1 MSLPPERIR
10 IKRRRED
17 EPVETLSLPPCLAR
31 LYIYTDIQSDIH
43 QPKRRFTDY
52 VFQRVVLHID
62 NKNSQDGP
70 KGGPAPESQAK
81 GRAQGNRAVTVSHHT
96 TRASSTAMNS
106 SGIPIIPTPS
116 MRSDES
122 KSKQKQLIATDR
134 DEHDSTDIESARSD
148 SPSLS
153 TLSSVP
159 KVVSAVKRPATAQ
172 PSGSSVRRFHLEA
185 PSNTEDPADT
195 LDVLHRIHGGV
206 QKKRLRRS
214 SSYRPVVVENIA
226 VSNKTALDKSSISA
240 KGRRV
245 DVQGG
250 PGETEISNATIEKR
264 HMLSGN
270 REDSSKLSRS
280 HQLDKETRKGES
292 VLEDPS
298 TWDLD
303 SDNLANEL
311 ARIALEMTNSAEPP
325 EEARSVTKATTSR
338 TTPQKRPLKYKPRLP
353 KTPRTG
359 HQSNGQ
365 GEASISATSKT
376 DGAIKNSMDLNNK
389 DIGTNSQLDCRHISD
404 TPENQI
410 TSAQDEDSD
419 SGYVFDEFIRRP
431 VHDVVA
437 DPSVSYFQDGK
448 WVEGCEFPKDVG
460 VVVITQGDSH
470 FWDAIAEDDDEKDW
484 DTEDEDSNAEDN
496 PANEYPDED
505 LDFDDEYC
513 DNNAIYR
520 RFRVNASDDEEYDTL
535 DYDTYSY
542 RTYPCNMLSDSDSD
556 P

>member
-17 EPVETLSLPPCLAR
+17 EPVETL
-31 LYIYTDIQSDIH
+31 YIQSDIH

-62 NKNSQDGP
+62 NENSQDGP

-81 GRAQGNRAVTVSHHT
+81 GRTQGNRAVTVSHHT
-96 TRASSTAMNS
+96 TGSSGTAVNR
-106 SGIPIIPTPS
+106 SGIPIITTPS
-116 MRSDES
+116 MRSDGA
-122 KSKQKQLIATDR
+122 KSKQKQPIATDR

-185 PSNTEDPADT
+185 PRNTENPDDA
-195 LDVLHRIHGGV
+195 LDVLHRVHGGI
-206 QKKRLRRS
+206 QRKRPRKI

-226 VSNKTALDKSSISA
+226 VANKTALDKASISA
-240 KGRRV
+240 KGRRAEF
-245 DVQGG
+245 QGG
-250 PGETEISNATIEKR
+250 PGETENATIEKR
-264 HMLSGN
+264 HVLYGN
-270 REDSSKLSRS
+270 HEDSSKSS
-280 HQLDKETRKGES
+280 QSYQLDKETRKGES

-311 ARIALEMTNSAEPP
+311 ARIALEMTNSVEPSA
-325 EEARSVTKATTSR
+325 EARSTTKATTSR
-338 TTPQKRPLKYKPRLP
+338 ATLQKRPLKYKPRLP

-359 HQSNGQ
+359 HQSNEQ
-365 GEASISATSKT
+365 GKASISATSRA
-376 DGAIKNSMDLNNK
+376 DGSIKSSMELNNK
-389 DIGTNSQLDCRHISD
+389 DTGTNSKLDCHHVPD
-404 TPENQI
+404 TSENLI

-431 VHDVVA
+431 VHDVIA

-448 WVEGCEFPKDVG
+448 WIEGREFPKDVG

-520 RFRVNASDDEEYDTL
+520 RFRVNASDEEEYDTL

>member
-17 EPVETLSLPPCLAR
+17 EPVETL
-31 LYIYTDIQSDIH
+31 YIQSDIH

-62 NKNSQDGP
+62 KENSQDDP
-70 KGGPAPESQAK
+70 KGGLSPQSQVK
-81 GRAQGNRAVTVSHHT
+81 GRPQGNRSVTVSHHT
-96 TRASSTAMNS
+96 TKASSTAVNN
-106 SGIPIIPTPS
+106 SGIPIITTPS
-116 MRSDES
+116 TRSEKA
-122 KSKQKQLIATDR
+122 KSKQKQPIAADR
-134 DEHDSTDIESARSD
+134 DEHDGTDIESARSE

-159 KVVSAVKRPATAQ
+159 RVISSAKRPATEQ
-172 PSGSSVRRFHLEA
+172 PTSSSIRRFHLEA
-185 PSNTEDPADT
+185 PSANEDSDDN
-195 LDVLHRIHGGV
+195 LDVLHRVHGGI
-206 QKKRLRRS
+206 QKKRLRKN
-214 SSYRPVVVENIA
+214 SSYRPVIVENTVVANKRAIDKPSSSTKGSH
-226 VSNKTALDKSSISA
+226 SNLH
-240 KGRRV
+240 KGA
-245 DVQGG
+245 D
-250 PGETEISNATIEKR
+250 ETKKSNATIEK
-264 HMLSGN
+264 LSVIG
-270 REDSSKLSRS
+270 RECKDSPKLPGSYQLSKGTRS
-280 HQLDKETRKGES
+280 GES

-298 TWDLD
+298 TWDHD

-311 ARIALEMTNSAEPP
+311 ARIALEMTNDVDPSEKALSAT
-325 EEARSVTKATTSR
+325 AAATTR
-338 TTPQKRPLKYKPRLP
+338 PAPQKRPLKYKPRLP

-359 HQSNGQ
+359 HQGDQ
-365 GEASISATSKT
+365 HGGVPVPAAKAS
-376 DGAIKNSMDLNNK
+376 DGVV
-389 DIGTNSQLDCRHISD
+389 TNSIGFNNNDCGTSSKLDYHHASD
-404 TPENQI
+404 TPEERAL
-410 TSAQDEDSD
+410 SVRDEDSD

-437 DPSVSYFQDGK
+437 DPNVQYFQDGK
-448 WVEGCEFPKDVG
+448 WAEGREYPKGVG
-460 VVVITQGDSH
+460 IVVITQDDSH

-535 DYDTYSY
+535 DYDTYGY
-542 RTYPCNMLSDSDSD
+542 RTYPSNMLSDSDSD
-556 P
+556 I